1 MPLAED
7 KERTKA
13 LDNALTQIEKD
24 FGKGSIM
31 RLGER
36 GSSTIDAIPTG
47 AISLD
52 AALGVGGM
60 PRGRVVEIFGPE
72 SSGKTTLA
80 LEVIAQAQK
89 SGGMAA
95 FVDAEHAL
103 DAQYATKLGVD
114 IDNLLVS
121 QPDYGEQ
128 ALEIVERLTR
138 SNSLDVI
145 VDDSV
150 AALVP
155 RSEIEGEMGWGIAN
169 DTFSVSE
176 EYKKFIP
183 QNFSIGDKDLALNLY
198 RNQLLSEG
206 KSLTEIT
213 KLFAEHLN
221 LECNLIPM
229 TDDTVSTKLKTDDGS
244 LLDFQEYF
252 VEKKAK
258 PKLTEVVYNGS
269 EKAKVSDQLI
279 KKIEESEIVV
289 IGPSNPILSIGPIL
303 SLNKLK
309 EKLSEH
315 NNVYVINPFI
325 ENKAIKGPSKNN
337 FEDLGYTSDIQGI
350 KNFYKDVGN
359 KYIVHP
365 GDSDGAED
373 TVEHNILFN
382 ELENSIKLV
391 EFIVNHE

>member
-1 MPLAED
+1 MKKIVYLSGGIGGAKLAKGFYHSKD
-7 KERTKA
+7 I
-13 LDNALTQIEKD
+13 DLTI
-24 FGKGSIM
+24 I
-31 RLGER
+31 
-36 GSSTIDAIPTG
+36 INTG
-47 AISLD
+47 D
-52 AALGVGGM
+52 D
-60 PRGRVVEIFGPE
+60 
-72 SSGKTTLA
+72 
-80 LEVIAQAQK
+80 EVI
-89 SGGMAA
+89 
-95 FVDAEHAL
+95 H
-103 DAQYATKLGVD
+103 GVPLSPD
-114 IDNLLVS
+114 IDSVM
-121 QPDYGEQ
+121 Y
-128 ALEIVERLTR
+128 AL
-138 SNSLDVI
+138 
-145 VDDSV
+145 
-150 AALVP
+150 AG
-155 RSEIEGEMGWGIAN
+155 IEGEMGWGIAN

-258 PKLTEVVYNGS
+258 PKLTEVVYNGA

-279 KKIEESEIVV
+279 KNIEESEIVV

-382 ELENSIKLV
+382 ELENSKKLV

>member
-1 MPLAED
+1 MKKIVYLSGGIGGAKLAKGFYHSKDVDLTIIINTGDDEVIHGVPLSPD
-7 KERTKA
+7 
-13 LDNALTQIEKD
+13 
-24 FGKGSIM
+24 
-31 RLGER
+31 
-36 GSSTIDAIPTG
+36 ID
-47 AISLD
+47 SVMY
-52 AALGVGGM
+52 ALGG
-60 PRGRVVEIFGPE
+60 
-72 SSGKTTLA
+72 
-80 LEVIAQAQK
+80 
-89 SGGMAA
+89 
-95 FVDAEHAL
+95 
-103 DAQYATKLGVD
+103 
-114 IDNLLVS
+114 
-121 QPDYGEQ
+121 
-128 ALEIVERLTR
+128 
-138 SNSLDVI
+138 
-145 VDDSV
+145 
-150 AALVP
+150 
-155 RSEIEGEMGWGIAN
+155 IEGEMGWGIAN
-169 DTFSVSE
+169 DTFSVSD

-258 PKLTEVVYNGS
+258 PKLTEVVYNGA

-279 KKIEESEIVV
+279 KNIEESEIVV

-309 EKLSEH
+309 EKLSDH

-365 GDSDGAED
+365 GDSDGAQD

-391 EFIVNHE
+391 EFIVNYE

>member
-1 MPLAED
+1 MKKIVYLSGGIGGAKLAKGFYHSKDVDLTIIINTGDDEVIHGVPLSPD
-7 KERTKA
+7 
-13 LDNALTQIEKD
+13 
-24 FGKGSIM
+24 
-31 RLGER
+31 
-36 GSSTIDAIPTG
+36 ID
-47 AISLD
+47 SVMY
-52 AALGVGGM
+52 ALGG
-60 PRGRVVEIFGPE
+60 
-72 SSGKTTLA
+72 
-80 LEVIAQAQK
+80 
-89 SGGMAA
+89 
-95 FVDAEHAL
+95 
-103 DAQYATKLGVD
+103 
-114 IDNLLVS
+114 
-121 QPDYGEQ
+121 
-128 ALEIVERLTR
+128 
-138 SNSLDVI
+138 
-145 VDDSV
+145 
-150 AALVP
+150 
-155 RSEIEGEMGWGIAN
+155 IEGEMGWGIAN
-169 DTFSVSE
+169 DTFSVSD

-244 LLDFQEYF
+244 LLNFQEYF
-252 VEKKAK
+252 VEKQAK
-258 PKLTEVVYNGS
+258 PKLTEVVYSGAKN
-269 EKAKVSDQLI
+269 AKVSDQLI
-279 KKIEESEIVV
+279 KNIEESEIVV

-303 SLNKLK
+303 SLNKLRK
-309 EKLSEH
+309 KLSEH

-382 ELENSIKLV
+382 ELENSKKLV

>member
-1 MPLAED
+1 MKKIVYLSGGIGGAKLAKGFYHSKD
-7 KERTKA
+7 I
-13 LDNALTQIEKD
+13 DLTI
-24 FGKGSIM
+24 I
-31 RLGER
+31 
-36 GSSTIDAIPTG
+36 INTG
-47 AISLD
+47 D
-52 AALGVGGM
+52 D
-60 PRGRVVEIFGPE
+60 
-72 SSGKTTLA
+72 
-80 LEVIAQAQK
+80 EVI
-89 SGGMAA
+89 
-95 FVDAEHAL
+95 H
-103 DAQYATKLGVD
+103 GVPLSPD
-114 IDNLLVS
+114 IDSVM
-121 QPDYGEQ
+121 Y
-128 ALEIVERLTR
+128 AL
-138 SNSLDVI
+138 
-145 VDDSV
+145 
-150 AALVP
+150 AG
-155 RSEIEGEMGWGIAN
+155 IEGEMGWGISN

-229 TDDTVSTKLKTDDGS
+229 TDDTVSTKLKTHDGS

-258 PKLTEVVYNGS
+258 PKLTEVVYNGA

-279 KKIEESEIVV
+279 KNIEESEIVV

-365 GDSDGAED
+365 GDSDGAQD
-373 TVEHNILFN
+373 TIEHNILFN
-382 ELENSIKLV
+382 ELENSKKLV

>member
-1 MPLAED
+1 MKKIVYLSGGIGGAKLAKGFYHSKDVDLTIIINTGDDEVIHGVPLSPD
-7 KERTKA
+7 
-13 LDNALTQIEKD
+13 
-24 FGKGSIM
+24 
-31 RLGER
+31 
-36 GSSTIDAIPTG
+36 ID
-47 AISLD
+47 SVMY
-52 AALGVGGM
+52 ALGG
-60 PRGRVVEIFGPE
+60 
-72 SSGKTTLA
+72 
-80 LEVIAQAQK
+80 
-89 SGGMAA
+89 
-95 FVDAEHAL
+95 
-103 DAQYATKLGVD
+103 
-114 IDNLLVS
+114 
-121 QPDYGEQ
+121 
-128 ALEIVERLTR
+128 
-138 SNSLDVI
+138 
-145 VDDSV
+145 
-150 AALVP
+150 
-155 RSEIEGEMGWGIAN
+155 IEGEMGWGISN

-252 VEKKAK
+252 VEQQAK
-258 PKLTEVVYNGS
+258 PKLTEVVYNGA

-279 KKIEESEIVV
+279 KNIEESEIVV

-373 TVEHNILFN
+373 TVEHDILFN
-382 ELENSIKLV
+382 ELENSKKLV

>member
-1 MPLAED
+1 MKKIVYLSGGIGGAKLAKGFYHSKDIDLTIIINTGDDEVIHGVPLSPD
-7 KERTKA
+7 
-13 LDNALTQIEKD
+13 
-24 FGKGSIM
+24 
-31 RLGER
+31 
-36 GSSTIDAIPTG
+36 ID
-47 AISLD
+47 SVMY
-52 AALGVGGM
+52 ALGG
-60 PRGRVVEIFGPE
+60 
-72 SSGKTTLA
+72 
-80 LEVIAQAQK
+80 
-89 SGGMAA
+89 
-95 FVDAEHAL
+95 
-103 DAQYATKLGVD
+103 
-114 IDNLLVS
+114 
-121 QPDYGEQ
+121 
-128 ALEIVERLTR
+128 
-138 SNSLDVI
+138 
-145 VDDSV
+145 
-150 AALVP
+150 
-155 RSEIEGEMGWGIAN
+155 IEGEMGWGIAN
-169 DTFSVSE
+169 DTFSVSD

-229 TDDTVSTKLKTDDGS
+229 TDDTVSTKLKTDDGT

-258 PKLTEVVYNGS
+258 PKLTEVVYNGA

-279 KKIEESEIVV
+279 KNIEESEIVV

-365 GDSDGAED
+365 GDSDGAQD
-373 TVEHNILFN
+373 TIEHNILFN
-382 ELENSIKLV
+382 ELENSKKLV

>member
-1 MPLAED
+1 MKKIVYLSGGIGGAKLAKGFYHSKD
-7 KERTKA
+7 I
-13 LDNALTQIEKD
+13 DLTI
-24 FGKGSIM
+24 I
-31 RLGER
+31 
-36 GSSTIDAIPTG
+36 INTG
-47 AISLD
+47 D
-52 AALGVGGM
+52 D
-60 PRGRVVEIFGPE
+60 
-72 SSGKTTLA
+72 
-80 LEVIAQAQK
+80 EVI
-89 SGGMAA
+89 
-95 FVDAEHAL
+95 H
-103 DAQYATKLGVD
+103 GVPLSPD
-114 IDNLLVS
+114 IDSVM
-121 QPDYGEQ
+121 Y
-128 ALEIVERLTR
+128 AL
-138 SNSLDVI
+138 
-145 VDDSV
+145 
-150 AALVP
+150 AG
-155 RSEIEGEMGWGIAN
+155 IEGEMGWGIAN
-169 DTFSVSE
+169 DTFSVSD
-176 EYKKFIP
+176 EYKKFIA

-258 PKLTEVVYNGS
+258 PKLTEVVYNGA

-279 KKIEESEIVV
+279 KNIEESEIVV

-365 GDSDGAED
+365 GDSDGAEG

-382 ELENSIKLV
+382 ELENSKKLV

>member
-1 MPLAED
+1 MKKIVYLSGGIGGAKLAKGFYHSKDVDLTIIINTGDDEVIHGVPLSPD
-7 KERTKA
+7 
-13 LDNALTQIEKD
+13 
-24 FGKGSIM
+24 
-31 RLGER
+31 
-36 GSSTIDAIPTG
+36 ID
-47 AISLD
+47 SVMY
-52 AALGVGGM
+52 ALGG
-60 PRGRVVEIFGPE
+60 
-72 SSGKTTLA
+72 
-80 LEVIAQAQK
+80 
-89 SGGMAA
+89 
-95 FVDAEHAL
+95 
-103 DAQYATKLGVD
+103 
-114 IDNLLVS
+114 
-121 QPDYGEQ
+121 
-128 ALEIVERLTR
+128 
-138 SNSLDVI
+138 
-145 VDDSV
+145 
-150 AALVP
+150 
-155 RSEIEGEMGWGIAN
+155 IEGEMGWGIAN
-169 DTFSVSE
+169 DTFSVSD

-229 TDDTVSTKLKTDDGS
+229 TDDIVSTKLKTNDGS

-252 VEKKAK
+252 VEQQAK

-269 EKAKVSDQLI
+269 ENAKVSDQLI

-382 ELENSIKLV
+382 ELENSKKLV

>member
-1 MPLAED
+1 MKKIVYLSGGIGGAKLAKGFYHSKDVDLTIIINTGDDEVIHGVPLSPD
-7 KERTKA
+7 
-13 LDNALTQIEKD
+13 
-24 FGKGSIM
+24 
-31 RLGER
+31 
-36 GSSTIDAIPTG
+36 ID
-47 AISLD
+47 SVMY
-52 AALGVGGM
+52 ALGG
-60 PRGRVVEIFGPE
+60 
-72 SSGKTTLA
+72 
-80 LEVIAQAQK
+80 
-89 SGGMAA
+89 
-95 FVDAEHAL
+95 
-103 DAQYATKLGVD
+103 
-114 IDNLLVS
+114 
-121 QPDYGEQ
+121 
-128 ALEIVERLTR
+128 
-138 SNSLDVI
+138 
-145 VDDSV
+145 
-150 AALVP
+150 
-155 RSEIEGEMGWGIAN
+155 IEGEMGWGIAN

-258 PKLTEVVYNGS
+258 PKLTEVVYNGA

-279 KKIEESEIVV
+279 KNIEESEIVV

-303 SLNKLK
+303 SLNKLRK
-309 EKLSEH
+309 KLSEH

-382 ELENSIKLV
+382 ELENSKKLV

>member
-1 MPLAED
+1 MKKIVYLSGGIGGAKLAKGFYHSKDVDLTIIINTGDDEVIHGVPLSPD
-7 KERTKA
+7 
-13 LDNALTQIEKD
+13 
-24 FGKGSIM
+24 
-31 RLGER
+31 
-36 GSSTIDAIPTG
+36 ID
-47 AISLD
+47 SVMY
-52 AALGVGGM
+52 ALGG
-60 PRGRVVEIFGPE
+60 
-72 SSGKTTLA
+72 
-80 LEVIAQAQK
+80 
-89 SGGMAA
+89 
-95 FVDAEHAL
+95 
-103 DAQYATKLGVD
+103 
-114 IDNLLVS
+114 
-121 QPDYGEQ
+121 
-128 ALEIVERLTR
+128 
-138 SNSLDVI
+138 
-145 VDDSV
+145 
-150 AALVP
+150 
-155 RSEIEGEMGWGIAN
+155 IEGEMGWGIAN

-258 PKLTEVVYNGS
+258 PKLTEVVYNGA

-279 KKIEESEIVV
+279 KNIEESEIVV

-350 KNFYKDVGN
+350 KTFYKDVGN

-365 GDSDGAED
+365 GDSDGAQD
-373 TVEHNILFN
+373 TIEHNILFN
-382 ELENSIKLV
+382 ELENSKKLV

>member
-1 MPLAED
+1 MKKIVYLSGGIGGAKLAKGFYHSKD
-7 KERTKA
+7 I
-13 LDNALTQIEKD
+13 DLTI
-24 FGKGSIM
+24 I
-31 RLGER
+31 
-36 GSSTIDAIPTG
+36 INTG
-47 AISLD
+47 D
-52 AALGVGGM
+52 D
-60 PRGRVVEIFGPE
+60 
-72 SSGKTTLA
+72 
-80 LEVIAQAQK
+80 EVI
-89 SGGMAA
+89 
-95 FVDAEHAL
+95 H
-103 DAQYATKLGVD
+103 GVPLSPD
-114 IDNLLVS
+114 IDSVM
-121 QPDYGEQ
+121 Y
-128 ALEIVERLTR
+128 AL
-138 SNSLDVI
+138 
-145 VDDSV
+145 
-150 AALVP
+150 AG
-155 RSEIEGEMGWGIAN
+155 IEGEMGWGIAN

-229 TDDTVSTKLKTDDGS
+229 TDDTVSTKLKTDDGT

-252 VEKKAK
+252 VEQQAK
-258 PKLTEVVYNGS
+258 PKLTEVVYNGA

-303 SLNKLK
+303 SLNKLRK
-309 EKLSEH
+309 KLSEH

-365 GDSDGAED
+365 GDSDGAQD

>member
-1 MPLAED
+1 MKKIVYLSGGIGGAKLAKGFYHSKD
-7 KERTKA
+7 V
-13 LDNALTQIEKD
+13 DLTI
-24 FGKGSIM
+24 I
-31 RLGER
+31 
-36 GSSTIDAIPTG
+36 INTG
-47 AISLD
+47 D
-52 AALGVGGM
+52 D
-60 PRGRVVEIFGPE
+60 
-72 SSGKTTLA
+72 
-80 LEVIAQAQK
+80 EVI
-89 SGGMAA
+89 
-95 FVDAEHAL
+95 H
-103 DAQYATKLGVD
+103 GVPLSPD
-114 IDNLLVS
+114 IDSVM
-121 QPDYGEQ
+121 Y
-128 ALEIVERLTR
+128 AL
-138 SNSLDVI
+138 
-145 VDDSV
+145 
-150 AALVP
+150 AG
-155 RSEIEGEMGWGIAN
+155 IEGEMGWGIAN

-213 KLFAEHLN
+213 KLFAGHLN

-258 PKLTEVVYNGS
+258 PKLTEVVYNGA

-279 KKIEESEIVV
+279 KNIEESEIVV

-382 ELENSIKLV
+382 ELENSKKLV

>member
-1 MPLAED
+1 MKKIVYLSGGIGGAKLAKGFYHSKD
-7 KERTKA
+7 I
-13 LDNALTQIEKD
+13 DLTI
-24 FGKGSIM
+24 I
-31 RLGER
+31 
-36 GSSTIDAIPTG
+36 INTG
-47 AISLD
+47 D
-52 AALGVGGM
+52 D
-60 PRGRVVEIFGPE
+60 
-72 SSGKTTLA
+72 
-80 LEVIAQAQK
+80 EVI
-89 SGGMAA
+89 
-95 FVDAEHAL
+95 H
-103 DAQYATKLGVD
+103 GVPLSPD
-114 IDNLLVS
+114 IDSVM
-121 QPDYGEQ
+121 Y
-128 ALEIVERLTR
+128 AL
-138 SNSLDVI
+138 
-145 VDDSV
+145 
-150 AALVP
+150 AG
-155 RSEIEGEMGWGIAN
+155 IEGEMGWGIAN

-258 PKLTEVVYNGS
+258 PKLTEVVYNGA

-279 KKIEESEIVV
+279 KNIEESEIVV

-303 SLNKLK
+303 SLNKLRK
-309 EKLSEH
+309 KLSEH

-365 GDSDGAED
+365 GDSDGAQD

>member
-1 MPLAED
+1 MKKIVYLSGGIGGAKLAKGFYHSKDVDLTIIINTGDDEVIHGVPLSPD
-7 KERTKA
+7 
-13 LDNALTQIEKD
+13 
-24 FGKGSIM
+24 
-31 RLGER
+31 
-36 GSSTIDAIPTG
+36 ID
-47 AISLD
+47 SVMY
-52 AALGVGGM
+52 ALGG
-60 PRGRVVEIFGPE
+60 
-72 SSGKTTLA
+72 
-80 LEVIAQAQK
+80 
-89 SGGMAA
+89 
-95 FVDAEHAL
+95 
-103 DAQYATKLGVD
+103 
-114 IDNLLVS
+114 
-121 QPDYGEQ
+121 
-128 ALEIVERLTR
+128 
-138 SNSLDVI
+138 
-145 VDDSV
+145 
-150 AALVP
+150 
-155 RSEIEGEMGWGIAN
+155 IEGEMGWGIAN

-229 TDDTVSTKLKTDDGS
+229 TDDIVSTKLKTDDDS

-252 VEKKAK
+252 VEQQAK
-258 PKLTEVVYNGS
+258 PKLTEVVYYGS
-269 EKAKVSDQLI
+269 ENAKVSDQLI

-303 SLNKLK
+303 SLNKLRK
-309 EKLSEH
+309 KLSEH

-382 ELENSIKLV
+382 ELENSKKLV

>member
-1 MPLAED
+1 MKKIVYLSGGIGGAKLAKGFYHSKD
-7 KERTKA
+7 I
-13 LDNALTQIEKD
+13 DLTI
-24 FGKGSIM
+24 I
-31 RLGER
+31 
-36 GSSTIDAIPTG
+36 INTG
-47 AISLD
+47 D
-52 AALGVGGM
+52 D
-60 PRGRVVEIFGPE
+60 
-72 SSGKTTLA
+72 
-80 LEVIAQAQK
+80 EVI
-89 SGGMAA
+89 
-95 FVDAEHAL
+95 H
-103 DAQYATKLGVD
+103 GVPLSPD
-114 IDNLLVS
+114 IDSVM
-121 QPDYGEQ
+121 Y
-128 ALEIVERLTR
+128 AL
-138 SNSLDVI
+138 
-145 VDDSV
+145 
-150 AALVP
+150 AG
-155 RSEIEGEMGWGIAN
+155 IEGEMGWGIAN

-258 PKLTEVVYNGS
+258 PKLTEVVYNGA

-279 KKIEESEIVV
+279 KNIEESEIVV

-365 GDSDGAED
+365 GDSDGAQD
-373 TVEHNILFN
+373 TVEQNILFN
-382 ELENSIKLV
+382 ELENSKKLV

>member
-1 MPLAED
+1 MKKIVYLSGGIGGAKLAKGFYHSKDVDLTIIINTGDDEVIHGVPLSPD
-7 KERTKA
+7 
-13 LDNALTQIEKD
+13 
-24 FGKGSIM
+24 
-31 RLGER
+31 
-36 GSSTIDAIPTG
+36 ID
-47 AISLD
+47 SVMY
-52 AALGVGGM
+52 ALGG
-60 PRGRVVEIFGPE
+60 
-72 SSGKTTLA
+72 
-80 LEVIAQAQK
+80 
-89 SGGMAA
+89 
-95 FVDAEHAL
+95 
-103 DAQYATKLGVD
+103 
-114 IDNLLVS
+114 
-121 QPDYGEQ
+121 
-128 ALEIVERLTR
+128 
-138 SNSLDVI
+138 
-145 VDDSV
+145 
-150 AALVP
+150 
-155 RSEIEGEMGWGIAN
+155 IEGEMGWGIAN
-169 DTFSVSE
+169 DTFSVSD

-252 VEKKAK
+252 VEQQAK

-269 EKAKVSDQLI
+269 ENAKVSDQLI

-303 SLNKLK
+303 SLNKLRK
-309 EKLSEH
+309 KLSEH

-382 ELENSIKLV
+382 ELENSKKLV

>member
-1 MPLAED
+1 MKKIVYLSGGIGGAKLAKGFYHSKDVDLTIIINTGDDEVIHGVPLSPD
-7 KERTKA
+7 
-13 LDNALTQIEKD
+13 
-24 FGKGSIM
+24 
-31 RLGER
+31 
-36 GSSTIDAIPTG
+36 ID
-47 AISLD
+47 SVMY
-52 AALGVGGM
+52 ALGG
-60 PRGRVVEIFGPE
+60 
-72 SSGKTTLA
+72 
-80 LEVIAQAQK
+80 
-89 SGGMAA
+89 
-95 FVDAEHAL
+95 
-103 DAQYATKLGVD
+103 
-114 IDNLLVS
+114 
-121 QPDYGEQ
+121 
-128 ALEIVERLTR
+128 
-138 SNSLDVI
+138 
-145 VDDSV
+145 
-150 AALVP
+150 
-155 RSEIEGEMGWGIAN
+155 IEGEMGWGIAN
-169 DTFSVSE
+169 DTFSVSD

-206 KSLTEIT
+206 KSLTELT

-258 PKLTEVVYNGS
+258 PKLTEVVYNGA

-279 KKIEESEIVV
+279 KNIEESEIVV

-303 SLNKLK
+303 SLNKLRK
-309 EKLSEH
+309 KLSEH

-382 ELENSIKLV
+382 ELENSKKLA

>member
-1 MPLAED
+1 MKKIVYLSGGIGGAKLAKGFYHSKDVDLTIIINTGDDEVIHGVPLSPD
-7 KERTKA
+7 
-13 LDNALTQIEKD
+13 
-24 FGKGSIM
+24 
-31 RLGER
+31 
-36 GSSTIDAIPTG
+36 ID
-47 AISLD
+47 SVMY
-52 AALGVGGM
+52 ALGG
-60 PRGRVVEIFGPE
+60 
-72 SSGKTTLA
+72 
-80 LEVIAQAQK
+80 
-89 SGGMAA
+89 
-95 FVDAEHAL
+95 
-103 DAQYATKLGVD
+103 
-114 IDNLLVS
+114 
-121 QPDYGEQ
+121 
-128 ALEIVERLTR
+128 
-138 SNSLDVI
+138 
-145 VDDSV
+145 
-150 AALVP
+150 
-155 RSEIEGEMGWGIAN
+155 IEGEMGWGIAN

-258 PKLTEVVYNGS
+258 PKLTEVVYNGA

-279 KKIEESEIVV
+279 KNIEESEIVV

-365 GDSDGAED
+365 GDSDGAQD

>member
-1 MPLAED
+1 MKKIVYLSGGIGGAKLAKGFYHSKD
-7 KERTKA
+7 I
-13 LDNALTQIEKD
+13 DLTI
-24 FGKGSIM
+24 I
-31 RLGER
+31 
-36 GSSTIDAIPTG
+36 INTG
-47 AISLD
+47 D
-52 AALGVGGM
+52 D
-60 PRGRVVEIFGPE
+60 
-72 SSGKTTLA
+72 
-80 LEVIAQAQK
+80 EVI
-89 SGGMAA
+89 
-95 FVDAEHAL
+95 H
-103 DAQYATKLGVD
+103 GVPLSPD
-114 IDNLLVS
+114 IDSVM
-121 QPDYGEQ
+121 Y
-128 ALEIVERLTR
+128 AL
-138 SNSLDVI
+138 
-145 VDDSV
+145 
-150 AALVP
+150 AG
-155 RSEIEGEMGWGIAN
+155 IEGEMGWGIAN

-258 PKLTEVVYNGS
+258 PKLTEVVYSGA

-303 SLNKLK
+303 SLNKLRK
-309 EKLSEH
+309 KLSEH

-382 ELENSIKLV
+382 ELENSKKLV

>member
-1 MPLAED
+1 MKKIVYLSGGIGGAKLAKGFYHSKDVDLTIIINTGDDEVIHGVPLSPD
-7 KERTKA
+7 
-13 LDNALTQIEKD
+13 
-24 FGKGSIM
+24 
-31 RLGER
+31 
-36 GSSTIDAIPTG
+36 ID
-47 AISLD
+47 SVMY
-52 AALGVGGM
+52 ALGG
-60 PRGRVVEIFGPE
+60 
-72 SSGKTTLA
+72 
-80 LEVIAQAQK
+80 
-89 SGGMAA
+89 
-95 FVDAEHAL
+95 
-103 DAQYATKLGVD
+103 
-114 IDNLLVS
+114 
-121 QPDYGEQ
+121 
-128 ALEIVERLTR
+128 
-138 SNSLDVI
+138 
-145 VDDSV
+145 
-150 AALVP
+150 
-155 RSEIEGEMGWGIAN
+155 IEGEMGWGIAN
-169 DTFSVSE
+169 DTFSVSD

-258 PKLTEVVYNGS
+258 PKLTEVVYNGA

-279 KKIEESEIVV
+279 KNIEESEIVV

-337 FEDLGYTSDIQGI
+337 FEDLGYTSDTQGI

-382 ELENSIKLV
+382 ELENSKKLV

>member
-1 MPLAED
+1 MKKIVYLSGGIGGAKLAKGFYHSKDIDLTIIINTGDDEVIHGVPLSPD
-7 KERTKA
+7 
-13 LDNALTQIEKD
+13 
-24 FGKGSIM
+24 
-31 RLGER
+31 
-36 GSSTIDAIPTG
+36 ID
-47 AISLD
+47 SVMY
-52 AALGVGGM
+52 ALGG
-60 PRGRVVEIFGPE
+60 
-72 SSGKTTLA
+72 
-80 LEVIAQAQK
+80 
-89 SGGMAA
+89 
-95 FVDAEHAL
+95 
-103 DAQYATKLGVD
+103 
-114 IDNLLVS
+114 
-121 QPDYGEQ
+121 
-128 ALEIVERLTR
+128 
-138 SNSLDVI
+138 
-145 VDDSV
+145 
-150 AALVP
+150 
-155 RSEIEGEMGWGIAN
+155 IEGKMGWGIAN

-258 PKLTEVVYNGS
+258 PKLTEVVYNGA

-279 KKIEESEIVV
+279 KNIEESEIVV

-303 SLNKLK
+303 SLNKLRK
-309 EKLSEH
+309 KLSEH

-365 GDSDGAED
+365 GDSDGAQD

-382 ELENSIKLV
+382 ELENSKKLV

>member
-1 MPLAED
+1 MKKIVYLSGGIGGAKLAKGFYHSKD
-7 KERTKA
+7 I
-13 LDNALTQIEKD
+13 DLTI
-24 FGKGSIM
+24 I
-31 RLGER
+31 
-36 GSSTIDAIPTG
+36 INTG
-47 AISLD
+47 D
-52 AALGVGGM
+52 D
-60 PRGRVVEIFGPE
+60 
-72 SSGKTTLA
+72 
-80 LEVIAQAQK
+80 EVI
-89 SGGMAA
+89 
-95 FVDAEHAL
+95 H
-103 DAQYATKLGVD
+103 GVPLSPD
-114 IDNLLVS
+114 IDSVM
-121 QPDYGEQ
+121 Y
-128 ALEIVERLTR
+128 AL
-138 SNSLDVI
+138 
-145 VDDSV
+145 
-150 AALVP
+150 A
-155 RSEIEGEMGWGIAN
+155 EIEGEMGWGIAN

-258 PKLTEVVYNGS
+258 PKLTEVVYNGA

-279 KKIEESEIVV
+279 KNIEESEIVV

-303 SLNKLK
+303 SLNKLRK
-309 EKLSEH
+309 KLSEH

-365 GDSDGAED
+365 GDSDGAQD
-373 TVEHNILFN
+373 TIEHNILFN
-382 ELENSIKLV
+382 ELENSKKLV

>member
-1 MPLAED
+1 MKKIVYLSGGIGGAKLAKGFYHSKD
-7 KERTKA
+7 I
-13 LDNALTQIEKD
+13 DLTI
-24 FGKGSIM
+24 I
-31 RLGER
+31 
-36 GSSTIDAIPTG
+36 INTG
-47 AISLD
+47 D
-52 AALGVGGM
+52 D
-60 PRGRVVEIFGPE
+60 
-72 SSGKTTLA
+72 
-80 LEVIAQAQK
+80 EVI
-89 SGGMAA
+89 
-95 FVDAEHAL
+95 H
-103 DAQYATKLGVD
+103 GVPLSPD
-114 IDNLLVS
+114 IDSVM
-121 QPDYGEQ
+121 Y
-128 ALEIVERLTR
+128 AL
-138 SNSLDVI
+138 
-145 VDDSV
+145 
-150 AALVP
+150 AG
-155 RSEIEGEMGWGIAN
+155 IEGEMGWGIAN

-252 VEKKAK
+252 VEKQAK
-258 PKLTEVVYNGS
+258 PKLTEVVYNGA

-365 GDSDGAED
+365 GDSDGAQD

-382 ELENSIKLV
+382 ELENSKKLV

>member
-1 MPLAED
+1 MKIIVYLSGGIGGAKLAKGFYHFKD
-7 KERTKA
+7 I
-13 LDNALTQIEKD
+13 DLTI
-24 FGKGSIM
+24 I
-31 RLGER
+31 
-36 GSSTIDAIPTG
+36 INTG
-47 AISLD
+47 D
-52 AALGVGGM
+52 D
-60 PRGRVVEIFGPE
+60 
-72 SSGKTTLA
+72 
-80 LEVIAQAQK
+80 EVI
-89 SGGMAA
+89 
-95 FVDAEHAL
+95 H
-103 DAQYATKLGVD
+103 GVPLSPD
-114 IDNLLVS
+114 IDSVM
-121 QPDYGEQ
+121 Y
-128 ALEIVERLTR
+128 AL
-138 SNSLDVI
+138 
-145 VDDSV
+145 
-150 AALVP
+150 AG
-155 RSEIEGEMGWGIAN
+155 IEGEMGWGIAN

-213 KLFAEHLN
+213 KLFVEHLN
-221 LECNLIPM
+221 LQCNLIPM
-229 TDDTVSTKLKTDDGS
+229 TDDKVSTKLRTDDGT

-252 VEKKAK
+252 VEKQAK
-258 PKLTEVVYNGS
+258 PKLTEVVYSGA

-303 SLNKLK
+303 SLNKLRK
-309 EKLSEH
+309 KLSEH

-373 TVEHNILFN
+373 TAEHNILFN
-382 ELENSIKLV
+382 ELENSKKLV

>member
-1 MPLAED
+1 MKKIVYLSGGIGGAKLAKGFYHSKD
-7 KERTKA
+7 I
-13 LDNALTQIEKD
+13 DLTI
-24 FGKGSIM
+24 I
-31 RLGER
+31 
-36 GSSTIDAIPTG
+36 INTG
-47 AISLD
+47 D
-52 AALGVGGM
+52 D
-60 PRGRVVEIFGPE
+60 
-72 SSGKTTLA
+72 
-80 LEVIAQAQK
+80 EVI
-89 SGGMAA
+89 
-95 FVDAEHAL
+95 H
-103 DAQYATKLGVD
+103 GVPLSPD
-114 IDNLLVS
+114 IDSVM
-121 QPDYGEQ
+121 Y
-128 ALEIVERLTR
+128 AL
-138 SNSLDVI
+138 
-145 VDDSV
+145 
-150 AALVP
+150 AG
-155 RSEIEGEMGWGIAN
+155 IEGEMGWGISS
-169 DTFSVSE
+169 DTFSVSD

-229 TDDTVSTKLKTDDGS
+229 TDDTVSTKLKTDDGT

-252 VEKKAK
+252 VEQQAK
-258 PKLTEVVYNGS
+258 PKLTEVVYNGA

-279 KKIEESEIVV
+279 KNIEESEIVV

-325 ENKAIKGPSKNN
+325 QNKAIKGHSKNN

-382 ELENSIKLV
+382 ELENSKKLV

>member
-1 MPLAED
+1 MKKIVYLSGGIGGAKLAKGFYHSKD
-7 KERTKA
+7 V
-13 LDNALTQIEKD
+13 DLTI
-24 FGKGSIM
+24 I
-31 RLGER
+31 
-36 GSSTIDAIPTG
+36 INTG
-47 AISLD
+47 D
-52 AALGVGGM
+52 D
-60 PRGRVVEIFGPE
+60 
-72 SSGKTTLA
+72 
-80 LEVIAQAQK
+80 EVI
-89 SGGMAA
+89 
-95 FVDAEHAL
+95 H
-103 DAQYATKLGVD
+103 GVPLSPD
-114 IDNLLVS
+114 IDSVM
-121 QPDYGEQ
+121 Y
-128 ALEIVERLTR
+128 AL
-138 SNSLDVI
+138 
-145 VDDSV
+145 
-150 AALVP
+150 AG
-155 RSEIEGEMGWGIAN
+155 IEGEMGWGIAN

-258 PKLTEVVYNGS
+258 PKLTEVVYNGA

-365 GDSDGAED
+365 GDSDGAQD
-373 TVEHNILFN
+373 TIEHNILFN
-382 ELENSIKLV
+382 ELENSKKLV

>member
-1 MPLAED
+1 MKKIVYLSGGIGGAKLAKGFYHSKDVDLTIIINTGDDEVIHGVPLSPD
-7 KERTKA
+7 
-13 LDNALTQIEKD
+13 
-24 FGKGSIM
+24 
-31 RLGER
+31 
-36 GSSTIDAIPTG
+36 ID
-47 AISLD
+47 SVMY
-52 AALGVGGM
+52 ALGG
-60 PRGRVVEIFGPE
+60 
-72 SSGKTTLA
+72 
-80 LEVIAQAQK
+80 
-89 SGGMAA
+89 
-95 FVDAEHAL
+95 
-103 DAQYATKLGVD
+103 
-114 IDNLLVS
+114 
-121 QPDYGEQ
+121 
-128 ALEIVERLTR
+128 
-138 SNSLDVI
+138 
-145 VDDSV
+145 
-150 AALVP
+150 
-155 RSEIEGEMGWGIAN
+155 IEGEMGWGIAN
-169 DTFSVSE
+169 DTFSVSD

-258 PKLTEVVYNGS
+258 PKLTEVVYNGA

-279 KKIEESEIVV
+279 KNIEESEIVV

-303 SLNKLK
+303 SLNKLRK
-309 EKLSEH
+309 KLSEH

-365 GDSDGAED
+365 GDSDGAQD
-373 TVEHNILFN
+373 TIEHNILFN
-382 ELENSIKLV
+382 ELENSKKLV

>member
-1 MPLAED
+1 MKKIVYLSGGIGGAKLAKGFYHSKD
-7 KERTKA
+7 V
-13 LDNALTQIEKD
+13 DLTI
-24 FGKGSIM
+24 I
-31 RLGER
+31 
-36 GSSTIDAIPTG
+36 INTG
-47 AISLD
+47 D
-52 AALGVGGM
+52 D
-60 PRGRVVEIFGPE
+60 
-72 SSGKTTLA
+72 
-80 LEVIAQAQK
+80 EVI
-89 SGGMAA
+89 
-95 FVDAEHAL
+95 H
-103 DAQYATKLGVD
+103 GVP
-114 IDNLLVS
+114 LS
-121 QPDYGEQ
+121 PDF
-128 ALEIVERLTR
+128 
-138 SNSLDVI
+138 
-145 VDDSV
+145 DSV
-150 AALVP
+150 MYALAG
-155 RSEIEGEMGWGIAN
+155 IEGEMGWGIAN

-258 PKLTEVVYNGS
+258 PKLTEVVYNGA

-279 KKIEESEIVV
+279 KNIEESEIVV

-382 ELENSIKLV
+382 ELENSKKLV

>member
-1 MPLAED
+1 MKKIVYLSGGIGGAKLAKGFYHSKDVDLTIIINTGDDEVIHGVPLSPD
-7 KERTKA
+7 
-13 LDNALTQIEKD
+13 
-24 FGKGSIM
+24 
-31 RLGER
+31 
-36 GSSTIDAIPTG
+36 ID
-47 AISLD
+47 SVMY
-52 AALGVGGM
+52 ALGG
-60 PRGRVVEIFGPE
+60 
-72 SSGKTTLA
+72 
-80 LEVIAQAQK
+80 
-89 SGGMAA
+89 
-95 FVDAEHAL
+95 
-103 DAQYATKLGVD
+103 
-114 IDNLLVS
+114 
-121 QPDYGEQ
+121 
-128 ALEIVERLTR
+128 
-138 SNSLDVI
+138 
-145 VDDSV
+145 
-150 AALVP
+150 
-155 RSEIEGEMGWGIAN
+155 IEGKMGWGIAN
-169 DTFSVSE
+169 DTFSVSD

-258 PKLTEVVYNGS
+258 PKLTEVVYNGA

-279 KKIEESEIVV
+279 KNIEESEIVV

-365 GDSDGAED
+365 GDSDGAQD
-373 TVEHNILFN
+373 TVEQNILFN
-382 ELENSIKLV
+382 ELEDSKKLV
-391 EFIVNHE
+391 EFIVSHE